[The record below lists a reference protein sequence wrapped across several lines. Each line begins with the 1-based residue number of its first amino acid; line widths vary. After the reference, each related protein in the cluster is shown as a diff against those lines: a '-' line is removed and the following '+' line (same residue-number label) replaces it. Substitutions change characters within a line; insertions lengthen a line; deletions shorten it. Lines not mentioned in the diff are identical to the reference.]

1 MRMIRK
7 MLGIAAVAAIFFLS
21 ALPLYASA
29 PDPVAASAEDDLV
42 IVIDPGHGGDDTG
55 AVGPTGVQEKDIV
68 LRLALMAAQE
78 LSGYPG
84 FKVLLTRDSDVFIP
98 LAERPEF
105 ANRHGADL
113 FISIHANAAPKKDA
127 RGVETYFLSFEAT
140 DDDARKLAE
149 FENNSAGA
157 VGGAEAPDDVLGD
170 IISDMVRTASHH
182 ESARL
187 AEVLH
192 ERILEFTGRQ
202 DRGVKQA
209 PFRVL
214 VGATMPAVL
223 LEVGFISNAQ
233 EEKGLSSGRDQ
244 GLIAVSIA
252 DGIAGFRQILTKRKA
267 YIGFNRTGSKD

>member
-1 MRMIRK
+1 MMMIRK
-7 MLGIAAVAAIFFLS
+7 MLGIAAIAAIFFLS

-29 PDPVAASAEDDLV
+29 PDPVATSVEGDLV
-42 IVIDPGHGGDDTG
+42 VVIDAGHGGDDTG
-55 AVGPTGVQEKDIV
+55 AVGPTGVQEKDVV
-68 LRLALMAAQE
+68 LRLALMVAQE
-78 LSGYPG
+78 LGGTPG

-140 DDDARKLAE
+140 DDEARKLAE
-149 FENNSAGA
+149 FENNSAIGSDN
-157 VGGAEAPDDVLGD
+157 AEAADDVLGD

-192 ERILEFTGRQ
+192 ERILEFTGRE

-214 VGATMPAVL
+214 VGAAMPAVL
-223 LEVGFISNAQ
+223 VEVGFISNAQ
-233 EEKGLSSGRDQ
+233 EEKGLSSGKDQ
-244 GLIAVSIA
+244 GRMAVSIA
-252 DGIAGFRQILTKRKA
+252 EGVAGFRQILTKRKD
-267 YIGFNRTGSKD
+267 YIGLNRTGSKD

>member
-1 MRMIRK
+1 
-7 MLGIAAVAAIFFLS
+7 MLGIAAIAAIFFLS
-21 ALPLYASA
+21 ALPLNASA
-29 PDPVAASAEDDLV
+29 SEPVAASGEDDLV
-42 IVIDPGHGGDDTG
+42 VVIDPGHGGDDTG
-55 AVGPTGVQEKDIV
+55 AVGPTGVQEKDVV
-68 LRLALMAAQE
+68 LRLALMVAQE
-78 LSGYPG
+78 LGGYPG
-84 FKVLLTRDSDVFIP
+84 YKVLLTRDSDVFIP

-149 FENNSAGA
+149 FENNSVGAAGD
-157 VGGAEAPDDVLGD
+157 AEAPDDVLGD

-192 ERILEFTGRQ
+192 ERVLEFTGRE

-214 VGATMPAVL
+214 VGAIMPAVL
-223 LEVGFISNAQ
+223 VEVGFISNAQ
-233 EEKGLSSGRDQ
+233 EEKGLSSGKDQ
-244 GLIAVSIA
+244 GRMAVSIA
-252 DGIAGFRQILTKRKA
+252 EGVAGFRQLLTKRKA
-267 YIGFNRTGSKD
+267 YIGLNRTGSKD